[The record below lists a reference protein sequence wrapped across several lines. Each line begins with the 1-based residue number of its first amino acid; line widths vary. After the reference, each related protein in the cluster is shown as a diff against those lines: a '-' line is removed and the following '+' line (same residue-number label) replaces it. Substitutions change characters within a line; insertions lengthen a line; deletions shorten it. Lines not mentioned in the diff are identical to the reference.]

1 MYNKYTQELIDNIP
15 ELDEFNSVACRRVL
29 TKAYVFITQFKLGAQ
44 TQDNITDEIKETK
57 YILRKLADTMES
69 IAVFDRING
78 LDVPEEVEVACSFV
92 AAEALSL
99 LNTLVSLEKF
109 SEMEDNVK
117 DYFVDYINYTAF
129 EASFLYMI
137 SGFDIN
143 AKSMIDSLENI
154 SIDTLENED
163 ADYIKSSKLL
173 HYTLKKFI
181 NGYLARDEII
191 PFNISK
197 ITYKEKYS
205 ELNEKIR
212 AHFYLQLTASLN
224 KYISWLKGDNQEDLA
239 NSLHMLNK
247 IRNASSVDLNKDN
260 LFYSDIYHF
269 SSLLIA
275 AIQKT
280 QQRSLVNTLPSPTS
294 EDADFKNEYHNYLK
308 SRAKG
313 TVDKPGRP
321 FLWESA
327 LNYVKQCLPGPNKD
341 CVITMPTGSG
351 KSFIAELAI
360 SQALSK
366 GWVLYLAP
374 TNALVHQIRR
384 DLKSVLSEF
393 NEVNIRSFVGG
404 EEYTTLGEEDVEFQE
419 RFIAVMTPEK
429 CSLAL
434 RLYPEQF
441 RNCSLCIFDE
451 CHLINDAGRGANAD
465 ILLTRLI
472 DLAEEI
478 KFLLMSAMISNGDT
492 LSNWLKK
499 VHDNG
504 AVCESIKWRPT
515 RTLRSIAVLNRQ
527 DILDKIENVQQQ
539 ANKLTGRRKNLYFD
553 CSILSISG
561 LSGPW
566 TLDGEAD
573 YKINQLPITFQVK
586 VTKGEQGPKY
596 ESWKNTVSRKIS
608 EEFARHG
615 LPSINFILTSKHHAF
630 SSAGKVEA
638 TIAGAPTS
646 IDNLPALVKSY
657 LVISDKE
664 LGLSTVLWRH
674 LSEGIAVHSSSM
686 LQVEQAASEYMFL
699 NGHAKLMF
707 ATGTLAQGLNLPA
720 VAVIVAGTSLGDPRD
735 TDNIYGLVS
744 DREKTTI
751 LNAFG
756 RAGRPGFGNQGIAI
770 LVPDNPPE
778 IKIDSNRPHL
788 VNGARIMS
796 EQDASVE
803 VHSPIE
809 SFLDNLIDEN
819 FDLGLSSKE
828 ELTLTSLLV
837 ELDSESNIVDTL
849 GSTFGAFN
857 KSNILT
863 KEKLRIAR
871 DRILK
876 VKEDFIAAPDVPE
889 WLNLATM
896 KAGIDLFRCKAMWVS
911 YNSVGLIQ
919 PRESATYG
927 IMDWLSVLIKVMSHM
942 HPRFINFLPS
952 DDIKTETILTRMR
965 DYAREKRVLE
975 KEEFESTSE
984 WKSLWGELDELV
996 RLYMTG
1002 QSYKQIAEKLLGVEV
1017 KNNGRNSGSNPIP
1030 TIFKFIKE
1038 VVESIAMDA
1047 GCFLA
1052 INELGVFADDD
1063 SGEIPEALQ
1072 GLPIAIRNGCDSL
1085 ETLSWFRF
1093 GYRQRICSHYLNE
1106 VFPIPREA
1114 NDDKERANWVRS
1126 IRRHLLSKPTEDPM
1140 LECIRQILLQES

>member
-15 ELDEFNSVACRRVL
+15 ELEEFNSVACRRVL
-29 TKAYVFITQFKLGAQ
+29 TKAYVFITQFKLGIQ
-44 TQDNITDEIKETK
+44 TKDNITDELLETK
-57 YILRKLADTMES
+57 NILRKLADTMES

-78 LDVPEEVEVACSFV
+78 LEVPEEVEIACSFV

-99 LNTLVSLEKF
+99 LNTLVTLEKV
-109 SEMEDNVK
+109 SDSEDNEK
-117 DYFVDYINYTAF
+117 DFFVNYINYTAF

-143 AKSMIDSLENI
+143 AKAMIDSLENI
-154 SIDTLENED
+154 SIVSMENEEL
-163 ADYIKSSKLL
+163 DYIKSSKLL
-173 HYTLKKFI
+173 YYTLKKFI
-181 NGYLARDEII
+181 NGYLALDEFI
-191 PFNISK
+191 PINISK
-197 ITYKEKYS
+197 ITFTEKYS

-212 AHFYLQLTASLN
+212 ANFYLLLTTALN
-224 KYISWLKGDNQEDLA
+224 KYISWLKGDNQEDLT
-239 NSLHMLNK
+239 NSLHILNK
-247 IRNASSVDLNKDN
+247 VRNASSVEINRDN

-280 QQRSLVNTLPSPTS
+280 QQRSLVNTVPYPTS
-294 EDADFKNEYHNYLK
+294 ENTDYRNEFHNYLK

-321 FLWESA
+321 FLWQSA

-360 SQALSK
+360 AQALSR

-384 DLKSVLSEF
+384 DLKAVLSGFED
-393 NEVNIRSFVGG
+393 VNIRSFVGG
-404 EEYTTLGEEDVEFQE
+404 EEYTTLGEEVVEFQE
-419 RFIAVMTPEK
+419 KFIAVMTPEK

-441 RNCSLCIFDE
+441 QDCSLCIFDE
-451 CHLINDAGRGANAD
+451 CHLINDSGRGANAD

-478 KFLLMSAMISNGDT
+478 KFLLMSAMISNGDD

-515 RTLRSIAVLNRQ
+515 RTLRTIAGLNRQ
-527 DILDKIENVQQQ
+527 DILDKIGGVQQQ

-553 CSILSISG
+553 CSLLSISG

-586 VTKGEQGPKY
+586 VTKGDPTPHF

-608 EEFARHG
+608 EEFTRHG

-630 SSAGKVEA
+630 SSAGKVET
-638 TIAGAPTS
+638 TIADAPS
-646 IDNLPALVKSY
+646 NIDNLPELVKSY
-657 LVISDKE
+657 LMISDKE
-664 LGLSTVLWRH
+664 LGLSTVLWGH
-674 LSEGIAVHSSSM
+674 LTDGIAVHSSAM

-735 TDNIYGLVS
+735 TDNIYGLAS

-770 LVPDNPPE
+770 LVPDNPPV
-778 IKIDSNRPHL
+778 ISVDNKRPFM
-788 VNGARIMS
+788 VNGAQIMS
-796 EQDASVE
+796 ESDASVE

-809 SFLDNLIDEN
+809 RFLDNLIDDD
-819 FDLGLSSKE
+819 FDWEYSSKE

-837 ELDSESNIVDTL
+837 ELDIENNIDDTL
-849 GSTFGAFN
+849 GNTFGAFN
-857 KSNILT
+857 KSNVLT
-863 KEKLRIAR
+863 KEKLKIAR

-876 VKEDFIAAPDVPE
+876 VKEDFIAGPDVPD

-896 KAGIDLFRCKAMWVS
+896 KAGTDLFRCKAMWEA
-911 YNSVGLIQ
+911 YNSIGLIQ
-919 PRESATYG
+919 PKVSTNKG
-927 IMDWLSVLIKVMSHM
+927 ILDWLSVLIKVMSHM
-942 HPRFINFLPS
+942 HPRFISFLPS
-952 DDIKTETILTRMR
+952 DDIKTETVLTKMR
-965 DYAREKRVLE
+965 DYISGKRVLE
-975 KEEFESTSE
+975 KEEFESTLE
-984 WKSLWGELDELV
+984 WASLWGELEELL
-996 RLYMTG
+996 RFYMTG
-1002 QSYKQIAEKLLGVEV
+1002 KSYKQISEKLLGVEV
-1017 KNNGRNSGSNPIP
+1017 NNNGRSSGSNPIP

-1063 SGEIPEALQ
+1063 SGELPEALK
-1072 GLPIAIRNGCDSL
+1072 GLPLAIRNGCDSL
-1085 ETLSWFRF
+1085 NTLSWFRF

-1106 VFPIPREA
+1106 VFPVPDEA
-1114 NDDKERANWVRS
+1114 KDDKERANWVRS
-1126 IRRHLLSKPTEDPM
+1126 KRRQLLSTPTEDPM
-1140 LECIRQILLQES
+1140 LDCIRHILLQES